1 MLWILT
7 TTTIPSFTFAR
18 AKLGHLLDDDLRLD
32 GVLLETLQPRL
43 PPLRP
48 LLRVRERLLRL
59 GLRVLGSVA
68 DLGDGSD
75 LRLLGRRLRLLL
87 GSILLR
93 VGRGGVVLIK
103 GLDVLEIKCLK

>member
-1 MLWILT
+1 MDLNN
-7 TTTIPSFTFAR
+7 TTISIFTFAG

-48 LLRVRERLLRL
+48 LLRVGERLLRL
-59 GLRVLGSVA
+59 GLRVLGAVA
-68 DLGDGSD
+68 HLRDGSG
-75 LRLLGRRLRLLL
+75 LRLRLLL

-93 VGRGGVVLIK
+93 VGRGSVVLIK
-103 GLDVLEIKCLK
+103 GLDVLEIKCNIT

>member
-1 MLWILT
+1 MDLNN
-7 TTTIPSFTFAR
+7 TTIAIFTFAG

-59 GLRVLGSVA
+59 GLRVLGAVA
-68 DLGDGSD
+68 DLRDGSG
-75 LRLLGRRLRLLL
+75 LRLRLLL

-93 VGRGGVVLIK
+93 VGRGSVVLIK
-103 GLDVLEIKCLK
+103 GLDVLEIKCNIT

>member
-1 MLWILT
+1 MDLNN
-7 TTTIPSFTFAR
+7 TTISIFTFAG

-48 LLRVRERLLRL
+48 LLRVGERLLRL
-59 GLRVLGSVA
+59 GLRVLGAVA
-68 DLGDGSD
+68 ALGDGSG
-75 LRLLGRRLRLLL
+75 LRLRLLL

-93 VGRGGVVLIK
+93 VGRGSVVLIK
-103 GLDVLEIKCLK
+103 GLDVLEIKCNIT